1 MKAQFIAALF
11 CALATVPAWAQSN
24 EELLNDGKNTDN
36 VLTYGMGYS
45 QHRYSTLRQV
55 TKRNV
60 RRLSPM
66 WAVSMGSNYGEQAQ
80 PLVYNG
86 VLYAVNAEFTVAI
99 DVETGKQLWR
109 TPVNFDPAVPRVVC
123 CGLSNKGPAIYNG
136 KLFRG
141 TLDAHVVAL
150 DLRPGSR
157 CGSRRRPNGRK
168 ASQ

>member
-1 MKAQFIAALF
+1 MRARVFAAAVLL
-11 CALATVPAWAQSN
+11 LAAAPVSSQTN
-24 EELLNDGKNTDN
+24 EELLNDGRNTDN

-45 QHRYSTLRQV
+45 QHRYSPLNQIN
-55 TKRNV
+55 KRNV
-60 RRLSPM
+60 RRLAPAWS
-66 WAVSMGSNYGEQAQ
+66 VSLGSNYGEQGQ

-86 VLYAVNAEFTVAI
+86 VLYATNAEATVAI
-99 DVETGKQLWR
+99 DLETGKQLWR

-150 DLRPGSR
+150 DLKTG
-157 CGSRRRPNGRK
+157 K
-168 ASQ
+168 EVWKQ